1 MNADVYTMVAMAH
14 DLPKMWAQVEE
25 ILGYKP

>member
-1 MNADVYTMVAMAH
+1 MNDIFTMVALSH